1 MKRAIKSGAKKTGAC
16 TWKKKMPSERKFESE
31 TTMLSAVLSV
41 FLFLIAMHMLFGT
54 GRRRIL
60 AVMSPDCGYCR
71 RAHEDIVQ
79 NKRTSEFEIVEPSA
93 VESDPE
99 LFGELRGAGYTGSVP
114 FFYNRECGKTVT
126 GYRPTTA
133 LLAALK

>member
-1 MKRAIKSGAKKTGAC
+1 MAKL
-16 TWKKKMPSERKFESE
+16 ESE

-60 AVMSPDCGYCR
+60 AVMSPECGYCR
-71 RAHEDIVQ
+71 RAREDIVQ
-79 NKRTSEFEIVEPSA
+79 NQRTSEFEIVEPSA

-114 FFYNRECGKTVT
+114 FFYSTRKRRGIV
-126 GYRPTTA
+126 GYKPPHE
-133 LLAALK
+133 LIAALT

>member
-1 MKRAIKSGAKKTGAC
+1 MIGTEEAI
-16 TWKKKMPSERKFESE
+16 E
-31 TTMLSAVLSV
+31 T
-41 FLFLIAMHMLFGT
+41 
-54 GRRRIL
+54 
-60 AVMSPDCGYCR
+60 
-71 RAHEDIVQ
+71 
-79 NKRTSEFEIVEPSA
+79 
-93 VESDPE
+93 E

>member
-1 MKRAIKSGAKKTGAC
+1 MALQ
-16 TWKKKMPSERKFESE
+16 SEA
-31 TTMLSAVLSV
+31 TMLGAVLSV
-41 FLFLIAMHMLFGT
+41 FLLLIAMHVLFGT
-54 GRRRIL
+54 KRQRIL

-71 RAHEDIVQ
+71 RAHTDIVESQ
-79 NKRTSEFEIVEPSA
+79 KASEFEIVEPGA

>member
-1 MKRAIKSGAKKTGAC
+1 
-16 TWKKKMPSERKFESE
+16 MPTLESE

-54 GRRRIL
+54 RRSRIV
-60 AVMSPDCGYCR
+60 AVMSQDCGHCR
-71 RAHEDIVQ
+71 RAHSDITVSQ
-79 NKRTSEFEIVEPSA
+79 KAGEFDIIDRDE
-93 VESDPE
+93 VESDAE

-126 GYRPTTA
+126 GYRPTSA
-133 LLAALK
+133 LLAALR